1 MLMSHE
7 NTIWVAYEKLL
18 LVQDLNTFYQM
29 GFRILFFQFRDY
41 IANSFNYYLIHFIT
55 FFRKALRDP
64 DTG

>member
-18 LVQDLNTFYQM
+18 LNYCLQDLNTFYQM
-29 GFRILFFQFRDY
+29 GFRIS

-55 FFRKALRDP
+55 FFRKALRDT

>member
-1 MLMSHE
+1 MSHE
-7 NTIWVAYEKLL
+7 NTIWVANEKLM

-29 GFRILFFQFRDY
+29 GFRI

>member
-1 MLMSHE
+1 MSHE
-7 NTIWVAYEKLL
+7 NTIWVANEKLM

-29 GFRILFFQFRDY
+29 GFRIFQLRDS

-55 FFRKALRDP
+55 FFRKALRDT

>member
-18 LVQDLNTFYQM
+18 LVQDLNTLSN
-29 GFRILFFQFRDY
+29 GVLDKLRDY